1 MTSWLVALAAAG
13 SQGRN
18 SSLDAW
24 FLKDAKGQSCA
35 SCHSVDGIELRG
47 FSEADLSRRMARHH
61 PSDVAVKIRA
71 ILAVD
76 GSSKSGLETRPL
88 QPGGTV
94 LAGATPID
102 RDNAFLGQL
111 RTKFANLFRP
121 VQTLA
126 DALAFQR
133 AILTIDLSKLPIG
146 IPLNR
151 LSEDGFHGENHRSIA
166 NWFPDVVT
174 FDSDQL
180 RPELEKYRADPSDFN
195 LAEVDK
201 KLMAIAT
208 VNFPFAE
215 LSLAKYR
222 CLMVYQHELRTG
234 RTPGFLLMGNPF
246 WLVGEFGRT
255 YPDADP
261 IAVRIPEEI
270 ATAKAMPQSYK
281 DQLKEL
287 RLPWFWLGWIF
298 DPSLTKT
305 SQSKETVRG
314 DYFCRSLEEDGPYIG
329 HEIFMLSRKLAEQTR
344 NPLYAKIPFEIQYSF
359 FLTNTPLI
367 EREPKDATA
376 KEIFRQL
383 TANSFR
389 MSLFLLRDDLTRT
402 NRALHAV
409 PQANQIQYMRKY
421 LEAIGSP
428 EAGLIDSTLKL
439 LKSAKVN

>member
-1 MTSWLVALAAAG
+1 
-13 SQGRN
+13 
-18 SSLDAW
+18 
-24 FLKDAKGQSCA
+24 
-35 SCHSVDGIELRG
+35 
-47 FSEADLSRRMARHH
+47 MARHH
-61 PSDVAVKIRA
+61 PNEVAAKIRG
-71 ILAVD
+71 ILLGKVPAE
-76 GSSKSGLETRPL
+76 SGLETRPL
-88 QPGGTV
+88 QPGGAV
-94 LAGATPID
+94 LAGATAVD
-102 RDNAFLGQL
+102 RDNAFLAQIKS
-111 RTKFANLFRP
+111 KFPELLKP
-121 VQTLA
+121 IQDLPG
-126 DALAFQR
+126 ALAFQK
-133 AILTIDLSKLPIG
+133 AVLSIDLRQLSIG

-151 LSEDGFHGENHRSIA
+151 LSEDGFHGESHRSIA

-180 RPELEKYRADPSDFN
+180 RVELEKYRADPSDFN
-195 LAEVDK
+195 LADVDN
-201 KLMAIAT
+201 KLLAIAT
-208 VNFPFAE
+208 VNSPFAE

-234 RTPGFLLMGNPF
+234 RASNVLLKGNPF

-261 IAVRIPEEI
+261 VTIRVPEEI
-270 ATAKAMPQSYK
+270 AAAKAMPQTYK
-281 DQLKEL
+281 DQLREL

-305 SQSKETVRG
+305 SLSKETVRG
-314 DYFCRSLEEDGPYIG
+314 DYFCRSLEGDGPYIG

-359 FLTNTPLI
+359 FLTNIPLV
-367 EREPKDATA
+367 EREPKDAAA
-376 KEIFRQL
+376 KAIFRQL

-428 EAGLIDSTLKL
+428 EPGLIDSTLKL
-439 LKSAKVN
+439 LKSAKIN